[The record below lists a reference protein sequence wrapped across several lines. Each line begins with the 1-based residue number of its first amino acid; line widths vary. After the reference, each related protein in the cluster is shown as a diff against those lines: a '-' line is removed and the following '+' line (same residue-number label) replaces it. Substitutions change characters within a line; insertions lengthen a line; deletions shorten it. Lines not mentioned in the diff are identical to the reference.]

1 VHHLTASS
9 PSSAKAPHCG
19 DIAPLQG
26 GHTAGCIRAGV
37 SRERSIGSST
47 STGNCPVRS
56 LKRTERGN
64 PGPDIGHIETQPT
77 SRNPNPFRCGEL
89 ATNRIDWRRI
99 RHPAFSG
106 TRRASGF
113 GACGAPPRLGGRSC
127 DPRLHRPLR
136 EFLGFPCAR
145 RCSLIWFSDNARRWS
160 ASGAGAGRAA
170 GRLWRRRNHPKQIR
184 EIVHVRL
191 VISVVVPRKG
201 RAPRT
206 MSPRAEQNVFA
217 ARLVWVT
224 PRWRRQSRANPSL
237 KPKSLLAGKIQGI
250 LFV

>member
-1 VHHLTASS
+1 MCTHLTASS

-26 GHTAGCIRAGV
+26 GHTAGCIRAGL

-47 STGNCPVRS
+47 GNCPARS
-56 LKRTERGN
+56 LKRTARGN

-89 ATNRIDWRRI
+89 AANRIDWRRI

-136 EFLGFPCAR
+136 EFLGFQCAR
-145 RCSLIWFSDNARRWS
+145 RCARIWLSDNARRWS

-170 GRLWRRRNHPKQIR
+170 GRLWRRRNQPEQIR
-184 EIVHVRL
+184 EIVL
-191 VISVVVPRKG
+191 
-201 RAPRT
+201 
-206 MSPRAEQNVFA
+206 
-217 ARLVWVT
+217 
-224 PRWRRQSRANPSL
+224 
-237 KPKSLLAGKIQGI
+237 
-250 LFV
+250 